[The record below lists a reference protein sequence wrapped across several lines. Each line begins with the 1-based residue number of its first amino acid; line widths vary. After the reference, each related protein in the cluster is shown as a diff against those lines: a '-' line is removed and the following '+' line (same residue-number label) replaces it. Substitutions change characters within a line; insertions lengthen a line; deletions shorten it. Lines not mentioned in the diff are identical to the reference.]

1 MNRKERREMNK
12 KLGKKF
18 DKETYD
24 LFETMLAAKGIKLNK
39 GVTDTTMAEPLF
51 KAGDKVKLKADKI
64 LNRKIGRNEKYLDF
78 VERNKDTIFTLE
90 DLRNPS
96 PIVFTFKECDDV
108 NEIKWHFNEDEL
120 EKVE

>member
-1 MNRKERREMNK
+1 MNRDTRRKMNK

-90 DLRNPS
+90 DLKNPS
-96 PIVFTFKECDDV
+96 PIVFTFKECDDA